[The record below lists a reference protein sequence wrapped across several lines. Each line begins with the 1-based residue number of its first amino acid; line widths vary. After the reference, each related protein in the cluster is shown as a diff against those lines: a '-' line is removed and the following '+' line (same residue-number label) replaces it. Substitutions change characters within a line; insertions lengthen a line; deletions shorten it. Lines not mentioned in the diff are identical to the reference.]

1 MTAVQR
7 PGWHKP
13 YVGCINRSRPDLPQ
27 AAVVYRGYSVHFDT
41 WTEAIEYADAFVQ
54 RQAAAR
60 AARIARRQAR
70 DD

>member
-1 MTAVQR
+1 VTAVQR

-13 YVGCINRSRPDLPQ
+13 YVGCVTGRTTKAL
-27 AAVVYRGYSVHFDT
+27 VTYRGYSVPFDT

-54 RQAAAR
+54 RQVAAR